1 MTSIKSSLTYFTKY
15 SESPFRYQISSLKCL
30 KEFIIGLSQCF
41 CQIVSEQPFFAEN
54 QRTPTAVIEKNEKEN
69 YSSFCDFFE
78 LSFCFICFVWKSVV
92 NIYIKYYRNILII
105 VKKKNLPLISHTV
118 IYFFYGI
125 CLHPN
130 WSNSNNNDNISDSI
144 PSFI

>member
-1 MTSIKSSLTYFTKY
+1 M
-15 SESPFRYQISSLKCL
+15 
-30 KEFIIGLSQCF
+30 GLSQCF
-41 CQIVSEQPFFAEN
+41 CQIVSEQLFFAQN

-69 YSSFCDFFE
+69 FSSFCDFFE

-118 IYFFYGI
+118 IYFFMEYVYI
-125 CLHPN
+125 QTEVIAAIIITLVIPFPHLY
-130 WSNSNNNDNISDSI
+130 NILIKPFRYLVKTVSS
-144 PSFI
+144 SCKKYMFL